1 MAQTTSKLWKSLWRM
16 SNTEREYKF
25 EINGVEYGPD
35 QEVEHS
41 YSNGLFEDFGIG
53 NAYTASLK
61 TASLRHNIP
70 KAATIKRY
78 VRLKNRTP
86 GFRMDS
92 EGHILHQPQ
101 ERGRRLLDAGSL

>member
-1 MAQTTSKLWKSLWRM
+1 MAQTTSELWKSLWRM
-16 SNTEREYKF
+16 PNTEREYKF

-61 TASLRHNIP
+61 ISLFADNIP

-78 VRLKNRTP
+78 IRLKKWDT

-92 EGHILHQPQ
+92 EGHIPNS
-101 ERGRRLLDAGSL
+101 RRPRSCGW

>member
-41 YSNGLFEDFGIG
+41 YSNGLFEDFGHCQ
-53 NAYTASLK
+53 LE
-61 TASLRHNIP
+61 
-70 KAATIKRY
+70 
-78 VRLKNRTP
+78 
-86 GFRMDS
+86 D
-92 EGHILHQPQ
+92 QPLCGQ
-101 ERGRRLLDAGSL
+101 HSKSGDH